1 MLYNL
6 HEMNRLMLSPL
17 SYTSALVA
25 ETFTNPFS
33 PYSYLPGS
41 RRFAARFDLFNRLG
55 KEYEKPQWR
64 INEVEINGEMATVTT
79 ETVVNKPFC
88 NLVHFKRSAS
98 KYPGG
103 DPTVLIVAPYS
114 GHHATL
120 LRDTVRRM
128 LTDFDVYVTDWLDA
142 RTVPVNQGAFDLD
155 EYVYYIISF
164 LHALNKRVHVMAVC
178 QPAVPVMGAVSLM
191 SKQKDP
197 LVPLS
202 MIHMGG
208 PIDTRQSPTVVNN
221 LADRHSLAW
230 FETQMI
236 QRVPTRYPGAGRLV
250 YPGFMQLMG
259 FIAMNPRSHL
269 KSHHEYYLDLMRGNE
284 PEAEKH
290 RTFYDEYNAV
300 CDLPAEFYLQTV
312 KVVFQDHAL
321 PNGTWK
327 VGSHLI
333 EPSAI
338 DSTALLTVE
347 GELDDITGIGQT
359 SAALE
364 MTPNIPDNKKKSF
377 IAEGSGHY
385 GIFSGRRW
393 RENVF
398 PVVAEFIQ
406 EAQLD
411 EEEQLLARLRA
422 EVEEAIRKENE
433 AKARAA
439 ARKKAREDAKAA
451 KDAEKAKIK
460 AREDALE
467 KAKQEAL
474 EAAEVEAKLLKA
486 AEAAKQAEAEAKAI
500 AEAEEKARLEAEKL
514 AQEKAAAEAKKKAEE
529 QTKAAA
535 KAAAEAK
542 KKAQEQ
548 AQAAAEVTKKAE
560 AEAKARALAEEKA
573 KLAAEQ
579 LAQEKAAAKATETAA
594 ATQASIEGLES
605 VGSAQ
610 TAQSAKASQTA
621 NSAPAKKAARKA
633 AAK

>member
-1 MLYNL
+1 MLYNIY
-6 HEMNRLMLSPL
+6 EMNRLMLSPL
-17 SYTSALVA
+17 SYASSLVA

-33 PYSYLPGS
+33 PYSYVPGS

-55 KEYEKPQWR
+55 KEYAKPEWG
-64 INEVEINGEMATVTT
+64 IDEVEINGEMAKVSI
-79 ETVVNKPFC
+79 ETLVNKPFC
-88 NLVHFKRSAS
+88 NLLHFKRSAS
-98 KYPGG
+98 KDPGG
-103 DPTVLIVAPYS
+103 DPSVLIVAPYS

-155 EYVYYIISF
+155 EYVYYLISF
-164 LHALNKRVHVMAVC
+164 LHSINKRVHVMAVC

-191 SKQKDP
+191 SQQDDP

-202 MIHMGG
+202 MILMGG
-208 PIDTRQSPTVVNN
+208 PIDTRESPTVVNN

-236 QRVPTRYPGAGRLV
+236 QRVPPRYPGNGRLV

-259 FIAMNPRSHL
+259 FIAMNPRLHL
-269 KSHHEYYLDLMRGNE
+269 KSYHEYYLDLMRGNE

-321 PNGTWK
+321 PNGTWY
-327 VGSHLI
+327 VGHHLI
-333 EPSAI
+333 DPSSIKA
-338 DSTALLTVE
+338 TALLTVE

-364 MTPNIPDNKKKSF
+364 LTPNIPADKKKAF
-377 IAEGSGHY
+377 VAEGSGHY
-385 GIFSGRRW
+385 GIFSGSRW
-393 RENVF
+393 RNHIF
-398 PVVAEFIQ
+398 PVVADFIH
-406 EAQLD
+406 EAQID

-422 EVEEAIRKENE
+422 EVEIAIRRENE

-439 ARKKAREDAKAA
+439 TRQAARTASKAA
-451 KDAEKAKIK
+451 KEAEQAKV
-460 AREDALE
+460 REREEAIE

-474 EAAEVEAKLLKA
+474 EAAEAEAKLL
-486 AEAAKQAEAEAKAI
+486 
-500 AEAEEKARLEAEKL
+500 
-514 AQEKAAAEAKKKAEE
+514 AAAEAKKKVEAEAAA
-529 QTKAAA
+529 KAEAEA

-542 KKAQEQ
+542 AR
-548 AQAAAEVTKKAE
+548 QAAE
-560 AEAKARALAEEKA
+560 ARARADAA
-573 KLAAEQ
+573 K
-579 LAQEKAAAKATETAA
+579 KAAATAKATAEA
-594 ATQASIEGLES
+594 ATKASSSNTPTAKQGSLEGVE
-605 VGSAQ
+605 
-610 TAQSAKASQTA
+610 QSAKAP
-621 NSAPAKKAARKA
+621 APAQAAPSTAVTPPAEAQRSTQASTTATKAATKTSPAAANKA
-633 AAK
+633 APKNAQS

>member
-1 MLYNL
+1 MLYNI

-17 SYTSALVA
+17 SYVSSLVA

-33 PYSYLPGS
+33 PYSYVPGS
-41 RRFAARFDLFNRLG
+41 RRFAARFDLLNRLG
-55 KEYEKPQWR
+55 KEYVKPQWD
-64 INEVEINGEMATVTT
+64 IDEVEINGEMVNVTV

-98 KYPGG
+98 KEPHG

-128 LTDFDVYVTDWLDA
+128 LTDFDVYITDWLDA
-142 RTVPVNQGAFDLD
+142 RMVPVNQGAFDLD

-164 LHALNKRVHVMAVC
+164 LHSLNKRVHIMAVC

-191 SKQKDP
+191 SQQKDP

-221 LADRHSLAW
+221 LADRHSLSW

-269 KSHHEYYLDLMRGNE
+269 KSYHEYYLDLMRGNE
-284 PEAEKH
+284 PKAEKH
-290 RTFYDEYNAV
+290 RAFYDEYNAV

-312 KVVFQDHAL
+312 KVVFQDHDL

-327 VGSHLI
+327 VGRHLI
-333 EPSAI
+333 DPGAI
-338 DSTALLTVE
+338 DSTALLTIE

-359 SAALE
+359 SAALD
-364 MTPNIPDNKKKSF
+364 MTPNIPENKKKAF

-439 ARKKAREDAKAA
+439 ARKQARDKAKAE
-451 KDAEKAKIK
+451 KKAEKVKIK
-460 AREDALE
+460 AREEAIE

-474 EAAEVEAKLLKA
+474 EAAEAEAKLL
-486 AEAAKQAEAEAKAI
+486 E
-500 AEAEEKARLEAEKL
+500 
-514 AQEKAAAEAKKKAEE
+514 AAEAKKKAEAE
-529 QTKAAA
+529 HKAKLEAEKAAAEAKTKAEAEA

-542 KKAQEQ
+542 ARAEAEHKAKLE
-548 AQAAAEVTKKAE
+548 AEKAAAEAKAKAE
-560 AEAKARALAEEKA
+560 AEAKATAEAKHKA
-573 KLAAEQ
+573 K
-579 LAQEKAAAKATETAA
+579 A
-594 ATQASIEGLES
+594 ATKETPKTAKQGSIEGLE
-605 VGSAQ
+605 VNTATSAQ
-610 TAQSAKASQTA
+610 APNAETQ
-621 NSAPAKKAARKA
+621 APAKKSSQNTGKQ
-633 AAK
+633 

>member
-1 MLYNL
+1 MLYNI
-6 HEMNRLMLSPL
+6 HEMNRLVLSPL
-17 SYTSALVA
+17 TYTASLVA
-25 ETFTNPFS
+25 ETFTSPFS
-33 PYSYLPGS
+33 PYSYMPGS
-41 RRFAARFDLFNRLG
+41 RRLAARFDLFNRFG
-55 KEYEKPQWR
+55 KEYAKPEWR
-64 INEVEINGEMATVTT
+64 IDEVEINGQAVSVTP

-98 KYPGG
+98 KDPEG

-155 EYVYYIISF
+155 QYVYYIISF

-178 QPAVPVMGAVSLM
+178 QPSVPVMGAVSLM
-191 SKQKDP
+191 SQQKDP

-202 MIHMGG
+202 MVHMGG

-236 QRVPTRYPGAGRLV
+236 QRVPSRYPGGGRLV

-259 FIAMNPRSHL
+259 FIAMNPRTHM
-269 KSHHEYYLDLMRGNE
+269 KSYHEYYLDLMRGND

-290 RTFYDEYNAV
+290 RSFYDEYNAV

-333 EPSAI
+333 DPASI
-338 DSTALLTVE
+338 TSTALLTVE

-359 SAALE
+359 SAALD
-364 MTPNIPDNKKKSF
+364 MTPNIPAEKKKSF
-377 IAEGSGHY
+377 IAKGSGHY

-398 PVVAEFIQ
+398 PVIAEFIN
-406 EAQLD
+406 EAQID

-433 AKARAA
+433 AQARAK
-439 ARKKAREDAKAA
+439 ARKKARDKVKAA
-451 KDAEKAKIK
+451 KEATIAKEKARKEAI
-460 AREDALE
+460 E

-474 EAAEVEAKLLKA
+474 EAAEVEAKLLQA
-486 AEAAKQAEAEAKAI
+486 AEEARQAEAAAKAKAEAEAEAQRKAEAEAKAK
-500 AEAEEKARLEAEKL
+500 AEAEAAEKAREEAELL
-514 AQEKAAAEAKKKAEE
+514 AQQKAAAEAKKKAD
-529 QTKAAA
+529 
-535 KAAAEAK
+535 
-542 KKAQEQ
+542 
-548 AQAAAEVTKKAE
+548 AE
-560 AEAKARALAEEKA
+560 AEVKATVQTSISGLDQTQATRTAPSPARPANKSAYKARR
-573 KLAAEQ
+573 
-579 LAQEKAAAKATETAA
+579 TR
-594 ATQASIEGLES
+594 
-605 VGSAQ
+605 
-610 TAQSAKASQTA
+610 
-621 NSAPAKKAARKA
+621 RK
-633 AAK
+633 